1 MTRRIY
7 SLREIAPA
15 VPAITSPV
23 GETVWL
29 LNLDQIEP
37 HTGTLL
43 SKEFVARNSLGSSTH
58 AFDDGNV
65 LYSKLRPYLNK
76 VLLPE
81 TAGHCTSELVPMRP
95 NQKLVTRKYLA
106 AYLRSPSFLNWV
118 SQQVDGAKMPRVSMK
133 VLWEHKIELPS
144 LDEQQRIAAILDKA
158 DSLRSKRQDAIRLAD
173 EFLQATFFHSF
184 GDADTNRRAWP
195 LVRLEEI
202 AVQVTDGEHQTPQR
216 SSAGVYLLSA
226 RNVQN
231 GYLALQD
238 VDYVPQEEFERI
250 RRRCEPKRGDILI
263 SCSGS
268 IGRVATV
275 TTDDQLALVRSVA
288 LVRPDTTRVR
298 SCYLEHLLR
307 SAPMQRRMVAASKSS
322 AQANLF
328 QGPIRAL
335 PVMVPPI
342 EAQVRFEQ
350 IVARVL
356 SLGEKSAAASDN
368 LKVFTK
374 SLQSNLLH
382 SGLVQ

>member
-342 EAQVRFEQ
+342 DAQVRFEQ